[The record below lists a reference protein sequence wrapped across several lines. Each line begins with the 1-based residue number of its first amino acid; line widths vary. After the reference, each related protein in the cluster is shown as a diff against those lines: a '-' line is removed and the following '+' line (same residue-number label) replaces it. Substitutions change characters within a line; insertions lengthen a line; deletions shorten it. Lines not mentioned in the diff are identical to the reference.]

1 MNDALRF
8 LKTPSFLLC
17 AGILAAASAS
27 KEFTIRQMGIHFSKL
42 PIPLKASLEK
52 LDETKLASYAVIR
65 KNRITNRD
73 VLDSLGTEEYL
84 QWELEDKEM
93 PSDSPLRFCSLFI
106 TYYTGNPDMVP
117 HVPDECYVGGGNR
130 KLGDETLEVAIDK
143 TFWPD
148 AMRAKVPDAIRFQ
161 SILFSQ
167 ISRGPMPTEKEL
179 RVQYFFK
186 TNGKYASSRTETRAI
201 LGGNFF
207 GRYSYFCKVEWKFYG
222 IGFSEILYPDKKQV
236 LEGSRKLLSVVLPI
250 LEADHWPDW
259 EKANQ
264 KSTPLSLE

>member
-1 MNDALRF
+1 MSSAFRSIL
-8 LKTPSFLLC
+8 TPSFLLC
-17 AGILAAASAS
+17 SGILAIASVS
-27 KEFTIRQMGIHFSKL
+27 KEFTIRQMGVYFSKSPL
-42 PIPLKASLEK
+42 PLKASFEK
-52 LDETKLASYAVIR
+52 MDEAKLAPYIVQK

-84 QWELEDKEM
+84 QWELEDPEVPK
-93 PSDSPLRFCSLFI
+93 DSPLRFCSLFI

-130 KLGDETLEVAIDK
+130 KLGGEILQIPIDK
-143 TFWPD
+143 NAMPENIRRLIPD
-148 AMRAKVPDAIRFQ
+148 TIGIQ

-167 ISRGPMPTEKEL
+167 KSQGLIPTEKEL

-186 TNGKYASSRTETRAI
+186 TNGKYASGRTETRAI
-201 LGGNFF
+201 LGSNFF
-207 GRYSYFCKVEWKFYG
+207 SPYSYFCKVEWKFYG
-222 IGFSEILYPDKKQV
+222 IGFADVLYPDKEQV
-236 LEGSRKLLSVVLPI
+236 VEGSRKLLSILLPI

-264 KSTPLSLE
+264 KSTKSS